1 MKRSLYLPGG
11 SPRRFDAVPAVGAAA
26 PVNDAEIVPAV
37 GATALVAHPSPALGA
52 AALVNDDEIV
62 GAAAHPPPPAVGAA
76 APVNDDEIVPAVGAA
91 APAAHPPDSGS
102 EMSTDEEDDIL
113 HG

>member
-11 SPRRFDAVPAVGAAA
+11 SPRCFDAVPAVGATA

-37 GATALVAHPSPALGA
+37 GATAHPPPALG
-52 AALVNDDEIV
+52 
-62 GAAAHPPPPAVGAA
+62 PA

-91 APAAHPPDSGS
+91 APAAHPPPAVGRGCSGQRR
-102 EMSTDEEDDIL
+102 
-113 HG
+113 